1 MAFLDDACAAVK
13 RWMSLL
19 GITDRVKVELRKLD
33 ANVNALT
40 WTNPD
45 YLEAL
50 IAFNDPAVCGPYD
63 IEEVAAH
70 EVFHLPFADFKTQP
84 GSRERSTEERAVERF
99 SRAFVALWRGT
110 PAYARVSLAPTLR
123 AIIASSPRA
132 RHRIAAKRREGMEQ
146 LMDLLMKAGAA
157 SEREDVPEDVRA
169 LLRELAAAAVTG
181 EAPASGEGG
190 DAPAAAEA
198 DPKPEDDAPAPLAMR
213 SGLSA
218 KARKALEDAERDAEE
233 AAEIAKKRKA
243 LEVSSCRQALFDS
256 APDVFGGS
264 RAKRRE
270 IYKGAPIEEIE
281 RYIASQREEAQ
292 SPAGDG
298 KARKV
303 IDAIG
308 NEPPP
313 GGAARGAFPK
323 NDGGLV
329 VRGGGN

>member
-1 MAFLDDACAAVK
+1 
-13 RWMSLL
+13 MSLL
-19 GITDRVKVELRKLD
+19 GITDRVKVEVRKLD
-33 ANVNALT
+33 PRTNALT

-63 IEEVAAH
+63 LEEVAAH
-70 EVFHLPFADFKTQP
+70 EVFHLPFADFKTEAGTQA
-84 GSRERSTEERAVERF
+84 RSTEERAVERF

-110 PAYARVSLAPTLR
+110 PAVARVSLAPTLR

-157 SEREDVPEDVRA
+157 SEREDVPEEVRA

-181 EAPASGEGG
+181 EAPAGGEAG
-190 DAPAAAEA
+190 DAPPAAEA
-198 DPKPEDDAPAPLAMR
+198 EPKPEDEAPPPAMR
-213 SGLSA
+213 AALSA

-233 AAEIAKKRKA
+233 TAEIAKKRKA
-243 LEVSSCRQALFDS
+243 LEVNSCRQALFDS

-264 RAKRRE
+264 RAKRRG
-270 IYKGAPIEEIE
+270 IYKSAPIEEIE
-281 RYIASQREEAQ
+281 RFIEAQ
-292 SPAGDG
+292 RGEAQPPAGDS
-298 KARKV
+298 KARKAP
-303 IDAIG
+303 DAVG
-308 NEPPP
+308 NEPLP